1 MRKLILL
8 AIFVAASAPLTFAQS
23 TNDYD
28 KVNVFAGFSHNRVD
42 TGVDNEDPELDDFID
57 EREGFNGFN
66 ASVTGNVNRYV
77 GLKFD
82 YSFHQ
87 RSIEFGADSTDFRL
101 QNFLGGVQIKDNSKD
116 ESKRVRPFA
125 HFLVGAARA
134 SVDLTEFDED
144 FDDVTET
151 GLAFG
156 VGGGIDF
163 RVNDRLDVRAIQF
176 DYNPTRFSIDS
187 GIGTGSTSETLHN
200 FRIGVG
206 IVIK

>member
-1 MRKLILL
+1 MRKILFA
-8 AIFVAASAPLTFAQS
+8 AILMALSSVAAFAQTTS
-23 TNDYD
+23 DYD

-42 TGVDNEDPELDDFID
+42 TGIDNNDPEIDDIFD

-66 ASVTGNVNRYV
+66 ASVTGNVSRYV

-87 RSIEFGADSTDFRL
+87 KSFDFGADSTDFRL
-101 QNFLGGVQIKDNSKD
+101 HNFLGGVQVKDNSK
-116 ESKRVRPFA
+116 EGGRARPFA

-134 SVDLTEFDED
+134 SADLTEFDDDLED
-144 FDDVTET
+144 ISET

-156 VGGGIDF
+156 IGGGLDV

-176 DYNPTRFSIDS
+176 DYNPTRFSLNNGVINNN
-187 GIGTGSTSETLHN
+187 TETLHN